1 MTQTQQQFD
10 FVKMVA
16 NLLAENFV
24 QPLFELTEKKDYPT
38 RIGGLAEIIDWAKEF
53 HDQYYDKIIDWNAF
67 QQSKDNIY
75 NAKTFMDLIIVFG
88 QEKLKI
94 FYNKNA
100 NHSTYFLEKYS
111 TVTKNDYQEEFYYS

>member
-24 QPLFELTEKKDYPT
+24 QPLFGLTEKKDYPT
-38 RIGGLAEIIDWAKEF
+38 HIGGLAEIIDWAKEF
-53 HDQYYDKIIDWNAF
+53 HDRYYYKIIDWKAF

-75 NAKTFMDLIIVFG
+75 NAETFKDLVIVFG
-88 QEKLKI
+88 QEKLRI

-100 NHSTYFLEKYS
+100 NHST
-111 TVTKNDYQEEFYYS
+111 